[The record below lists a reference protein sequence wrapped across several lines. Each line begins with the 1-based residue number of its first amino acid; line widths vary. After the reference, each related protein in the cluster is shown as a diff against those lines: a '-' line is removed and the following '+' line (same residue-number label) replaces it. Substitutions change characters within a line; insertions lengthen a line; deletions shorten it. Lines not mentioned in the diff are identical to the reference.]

1 VNDER
6 FQHLAA
12 VLHGAAGDP
21 EYASKLHAHLRDSPL
36 MRLVGLAGQSVGHS
50 FRRVFADEDGL
61 SPGSAAVLSA
71 LAFGTGRGI
80 DPAGTPG
87 RATHSELAKRCLI
100 TPATLTGIVSTLEKA
115 GYVRRERDRADRRVV
130 WLLLTETGEERAKEI
145 GARFSAVNEALT
157 RDIDPALEQSLRSFL
172 ITVIENNFAIVQEIP
187 PVSDNDVNTVDE
199 QVDEKIATDPADRGK
214 PLC

>member
-1 VNDER
+1 MNEE
-6 FQHLAA
+6 LAR
-12 VLHGAAGDP
+12 H
-21 EYASKLHAHLRDSPL
+21 LHAVHTALSSEDADRLREQLHSSPL

-50 FRRVFADEDGL
+50 FRKVFAEEDGL

-80 DPAGTPG
+80 SVAGTPG

-115 GYVRRERDRADRRVV
+115 GYVTRERDQADRRVV
-130 WLLLTETGEERAKEI
+130 WLVPTDSGQERAREI
-145 GARFSAVNEALT
+145 GDRFRAVNEAMT
-157 RDIDPALEQSLRSFL
+157 RDIDPELEESLRSFL

-187 PVSDNDVNTVDE
+187 PVSDNDVTTHPEN
-199 QVDEKIATDPADRGK
+199 QNRGK
-214 PLC
+214 PQC

>member
-1 VNDER
+1 VNEER
-6 FQHLAA
+6 LR
-12 VLHGAAGDP
+12 
-21 EYASKLHAHLRDSPL
+21 SLHAALVSEHADELRERLHDSPL

-50 FRRVFADEDGL
+50 FRRIMAEEDGL
-61 SPGSAAVLSA
+61 SPGSAAVLSS

-80 DPAGTPG
+80 ETGTPG

-115 GYVRRERDRADRRVV
+115 GYVTRERDQTDRRVV
-130 WLLLTETGEERAKEI
+130 WLVPTDAGQERAKEI
-145 GARFSAVNEALT
+145 GSRFRAVNEALT
-157 RDIDPALEQSLRSFL
+157 RELDPDLEESLRSFL

-187 PVSDNDVNTVDE
+187 PVSDNDVTPQPE
-199 QVDEKIATDPADRGK
+199 TDNRGK

>member
-1 VNDER
+1 MNEE
-6 FQHLAA
+6 HAKSLHAA
-12 VLHGAAGDP
+12 FHGAAVDA
-21 EYASKLHAHLRDSPL
+21 EALASLHDRLHDSPL

-71 LAFGTGRGI
+71 LAFGTGRGLETG
-80 DPAGTPG
+80 APG

-115 GYVRRERDRADRRVV
+115 GYVRRERDEADRRVV
-130 WLLLTETGEERAKEI
+130 WLLLTDSGTERAKEI
-145 GARFSAVNEALT
+145 GARFAAVNEALT
-157 RDIDPALEQSLRSFL
+157 RDIDPELEQSLRSFL

-187 PVSDNDVNTVDE
+187 PVSDNDVNS
-199 QVDEKIATDPADRGK
+199 ATDHARRGK
-214 PLC
+214 PTC